1 VVYQNGGSVGEAH
14 ASPVFFQERLPEFA
28 FKFRNLLRHSGVG
41 HMQRRGRGVHGSTCR
56 NGMECAQ
63 ALKIKHVEILN
74 QSVKNKSLVLNGHGR
89 DYACRS
95 GFQEVP
101 MTAINALLQ
110 ERETSSGRGYAA
122 KLALAFAA
130 IYLLWGSTY
139 LAIRYSVETIPPLLT
154 AGIRFSVAGSILFA
168 WAWTR
173 GFRPKREHWM
183 AGAIVGALL
192 FLFSHG
198 MLYWAE
204 QTVASGLA
212 ALLIATEPMFILL
225 LGWLAGQQKISRLSA
240 LGLGLGVLG
249 VGLLTRAELAMT
261 TSSLLGFAAVLLASA
276 SWAAGVV
283 ISPKLRLPEE
293 ALARTAIPLLCGAV
307 MLLIAAGISGE
318 IQRTH
323 WLAISLRSVLGL
335 GYLITFGSVVAFTA
349 YMWLLQRCPPTL
361 VATHA
366 YANPVVAV
374 LLGWL
379 FASEQVDARV
389 WLASLAILGAI
400 VLIRQGER
408 KAAKPT
414 PVAVPTGANRGKE
427 EALAG

>member
-1 VVYQNGGSVGEAH
+1 
-14 ASPVFFQERLPEFA
+14 
-28 FKFRNLLRHSGVG
+28 
-41 HMQRRGRGVHGSTCR
+41 
-56 NGMECAQ
+56 
-63 ALKIKHVEILN
+63 
-74 QSVKNKSLVLNGHGR
+74 
-89 DYACRS
+89 
-95 GFQEVP
+95 
-101 MTAINALLQ
+101 MTTINALLQ
-110 ERETSSGRGYAA
+110 ERKTSSGSGRGHAA

-139 LAIRYSVETIPPLLT
+139 LAIRYSVESIPPLLT
-154 AGIRFSVAGSILFA
+154 AGIRFSIAGSILFA

-212 ALLIATEPMFILL
+212 ALLIATEPMFILIF
-225 LGWLAGQQKISRLSA
+225 GWMAGQQKISRLSA
-240 LGLGLGVLG
+240 LGLGFGLVG
-249 VGLLTRAELAMT
+249 VGLITGVEHAT
-261 TSSLLGFAAVLLASA
+261 SSSLLGLAAVLLASA

-283 ISPKLRLPEE
+283 ISPRVRLPAD
-293 ALARTAIPLLCGAV
+293 ALARTAILLLCGAV
-307 MLLIAAGISGE
+307 MLLIAAGVSGE

-323 WLAISLRSVLGL
+323 WSAISLHSVLGL
-335 GYLITFGSVVAFTA
+335 GYLIIFGSVVAFTA
-349 YMWLLQRCPPTL
+349 YMWLLQQCPPTL

-366 YANPVVAV
+366 YANPVVAIF
-374 LLGWL
+374 LGWL
-379 FASEQVDARV
+379 FASEQVGTRV
-389 WLASLAILGAI
+389 LLASAAILGAI

-414 PVAVPTGANRGKE
+414 PVAVPTGASRGKE
-427 EALAG
+427 QALAR